1 MPPSHSNPG
10 TIGLTQFGP
19 QVQNAGY
26 FQFPRATEFHYM
38 LGSHHLILVESG
50 RIHAGTPGGPVCGHA
65 RDLICFRPAR
75 EMTYQVTAGTAFYQV
90 AVQFAAPPRHLL
102 TPELPELG
110 PVPVV
115 TATGETFAEFRKL
128 FEAICVDLPQAGSRH
143 HFRVQT
149 TVFRILTLL
158 ASVGA
163 ASAVPPSPL
172 DAWERIHLR
181 LASVDGG
188 DFSQADLARE
198 LGVSEGHFVRIF
210 RQRFGMTPGLCRM
223 HARLAEAV
231 RRLRETDES
240 VKSVAYSLGFDGAK
254 GLTRSM
260 KKYLN
265 LTASQIRCE
274 EEPALA
280 GTASTAPGGLFPS
293 NQHLLPPGDRVEL
306 LMSRLGVS
314 EREL

>member
-1 MPPSHSNPG
+1 MPPPQSNPG
-10 TIGLTQFGP
+10 TIGLSQFGP

-26 FQFPRATEFHYM
+26 FQFSRATEFRYM
-38 LGSHHLILVESG
+38 CGSHHLILIESG
-50 RIHAGTPGGPVCGHA
+50 RIDAGTPGGPVCGQA
-65 RDLICFRPAR
+65 GDLICFRPAR
-75 EMTYQVTAGTAFYQV
+75 KMTYQVTVGTAFYQV
-90 AVQFAAPPRHLL
+90 AVQFAAPPHHQL

-110 PVPVV
+110 PLPVV
-115 TATGETFAEFRKL
+115 TATGDAFAGFRKL
-128 FEAICVDLPQAGSRH
+128 FESICVDLPQAGSLH

-149 TVFRILTLL
+149 AVFRILTLL

-163 ASAVPPSPL
+163 ASAEPPTPL

-181 LASVDGG
+181 LASVEGG
-188 DFSQADLARE
+188 NFSQAELARE

-240 VKSVAYSLGFDGAK
+240 VKSVGYSLGFNGAK

-274 EEPALA
+274 EEPARP
-280 GTASTAPGGLFPS
+280 GTASTAPGGLFRL

-314 EREL
+314 EREI

>member
-1 MPPSHSNPG
+1 MTHPPSNPA

-26 FQFPRATEFHYM
+26 FQFPRATEFHYL

-50 RIHAGTPGGPVCGHA
+50 RIDAGTPGGPVCGQA

-110 PVPVV
+110 PLPVL
-115 TATGETFAEFRKL
+115 TATGEAFAEFRKL
-128 FEAICVDLPQAGSRH
+128 FEAICIDLPKAGSRH

-149 TVFRILTLL
+149 SVFRILTLL
-158 ASVGA
+158 ASIGA
-163 ASAVPPSPL
+163 SSSEPPSPL
-172 DAWERIHLR
+172 DPWERIHLR
-181 LASVDGG
+181 LASVDGSK
-188 DFSQADLARE
+188 FCQADLARE
-198 LGVSEGHFVRIF
+198 LGVSDGHFVRIF
-210 RQRFGMTPGLCRM
+210 RQRFGMTPGHCRM
-223 HARLAEAV
+223 HARLVEAV
-231 RRLRETDES
+231 RMLRETDES
-240 VKSVAYSLGFDGAK
+240 VKAVAYSLGFDGAK

-260 KKYLN
+260 KKSLH
-265 LTASQIRCE
+265 LTASQIRRDKDAAE
-274 EEPALA
+274 GSPPN
-280 GTASTAPGGLFPS
+280 STHCGLFPS

-306 LMSRLGVS
+306 LLSRLHVT
-314 EREL
+314 ERQL

>member
-10 TIGLTQFGP
+10 TIGLSQFGP

-50 RIHAGTPGGPVCGHA
+50 RIDAGTPGGPVSGRA

-90 AVQFAAPPRHLL
+90 SVQFAAPPRHLL

-110 PVPVV
+110 PLPVI
-115 TATGETFAEFRKL
+115 TATGEAFAEFRKL
-128 FEAICVDLPQAGSRH
+128 FEAICVDLPKVGSRH

-149 TVFRILTLL
+149 SVFRILTLL
-158 ASVGA
+158 ASIGA
-163 ASAVPPSPL
+163 SSSEPPSPL
-172 DAWERIHLR
+172 DRWERIHLR
-181 LASVDGG
+181 LASADGG
-188 DFSQADLARE
+188 EFSQADLARE

-210 RQRFGMTPGLCRM
+210 RQRFGMTPGHCRM
-223 HARLAEAV
+223 HARLVEAV
-231 RRLRETDES
+231 RMLRENDES
-240 VKSVAYSLGFDGAK
+240 VKAVAYSLGFDGAK

-260 KKYLN
+260 KKYLH
-265 LTASQIRCE
+265 LTASEIRRE
-274 EEPALA
+274 TDPAQA
-280 GTASTAPGGLFPS
+280 GSASVTPGGLFPS

-306 LMSRLGVS
+306 LLARLHVS
-314 EREL
+314 ERQI